1 APPMVKLRIVDV
13 SPKPKDGNAVDA
25 SGEIPDES
33 LLATVQLEEAV
44 AARMPCIIRGLSLGP
59 CVDTWPK
66 PERFAEFVDCPV
78 KVHVSRDADLDFV
91 AKNFAYKTVSLAQL
105 VQRASRSVQPEG
117 EYFLCPEERY
127 YLRALGGDSRS
138 EPAQLARQFPQLA
151 PELRL
156 PDQLY
161 PSERQFSSVL
171 RVASAGLRLW
181 LHYDV
186 MDNLLCG
193 VCGTKRVTLYPPYDA
208 EYLYLVGDKSRVAN
222 PDNYDAAEF
231 PDFAKA
237 TPFTGDLLP
246 GDVLYIPAMWFH
258 SVLNVTYTLSVN
270 VFWKTLRD
278 ELYDLKDA
286 YGNKEPVPIAR
297 LMQSLQSGLK
307 TVTAS
312 GLPPEYCHVYGVQ
325 LANLIR
331 ERLCDGGA
339 GSGQDQSA
347 AE

>member
-1 APPMVKLRIVDV
+1 MVKLRIVDV
-13 SPKPKDGNAVDA
+13 SPKPKDGNC
-25 SGEIPDES
+25 GRRP
-33 LLATVQLEEAV
+33 
-44 AARMPCIIRGLSLGP
+44 AANFPTKACWRPCSWRKLWPPRMPCIIRGLSLGP
-59 CVDTWPK
+59 CVDNL
-66 PERFAEFVDCPV
+66 AEARALRPSSSTAPS
-78 KVHVSRDADLDFV
+78 SRDADLDFV
-91 AKNFAYKTVSLAQL
+91 LPKNFAYKTVSLAQL

-127 YLRALGGDSRS
+127 YLRRACMGGDSRS
-138 EPAQLARQFPQLA
+138 EPAPAGPPVSAAGALSCACPISCTRQSGSSP
-151 PELRL
+151 
-156 PDQLY
+156 
-161 PSERQFSSVL
+161 PSCPPP
-171 RVASAGLRLW
+171 ASAWL

-193 VCGTKRVTLYPPYDA
+193 
-208 EYLYLVGDKSRVAN
+208 VGDKSRVAN

-278 ELYDLKDA
+278 ELYDPKDA
-286 YGNKEPVPIAR
+286 YGNKEP
-297 LMQSLQSGLK
+297 SLQSGLK